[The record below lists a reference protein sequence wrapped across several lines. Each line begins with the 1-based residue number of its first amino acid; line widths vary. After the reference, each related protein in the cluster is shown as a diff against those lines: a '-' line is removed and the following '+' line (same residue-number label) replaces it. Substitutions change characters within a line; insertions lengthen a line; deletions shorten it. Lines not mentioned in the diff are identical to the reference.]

1 MWRGGRPVRG
11 VARFALIV
19 VALAILGVWPGAAAE
34 TPARIPR
41 VGVVIQGG
49 PYQAAVDGL
58 RDGLKDV
65 GLHEGQH
72 LTLVVRDGHGDLK
85 AVEAAARELERDGVN
100 LIVSVATSVSLAV
113 KKATTT
119 VPIVFAVG
127 SDPVAAGLVDSF
139 AKPGGRLTGFHSL
152 RTDTTGKRL
161 EVLRELLPGGRR
173 VLTFYS
179 PGNRT
184 ARGSV
189 TMSVEASQHL
199 GWSFVAREVSTVEEL
214 RKAVRGL
221 RRGEADAFF
230 FVSDAMVNSQADL
243 IIETANA
250 IKLPTMAYPE
260 LVTSGALAGYGVSY
274 RDVARHAATYVRRL
288 LAGEHAR
295 DLPVE
300 AVSRLSLVFN
310 VKTAKILGVTIPQS
324 LLLRADELVE

>member
-1 MWRGGRPVRG
+1 
-11 VARFALIV
+11 
-19 VALAILGVWPGAAAE
+19 
-34 TPARIPR
+34 
-41 VGVVIQGG
+41 
-49 PYQAAVDGL
+49 
-58 RDGLKDV
+58 
-65 GLHEGQH
+65 
-72 LTLVVRDGHGDLK
+72 
-85 AVEAAARELERDGVN
+85 VN
-100 LIVSVATSVSLAV
+100 VIVSVATSVSLAV
-113 KKATTT
+113 KKATAA

-127 SDPVAAGLVDSF
+127 SDPVVAGLVDSF

-184 ARGSV
+184 ARDSV
-189 TMSVEASQHL
+189 AMGVEASQHL
-199 GWSFVAREVSTVEEL
+199 GWNFVAREVGTVEEL

-250 IKLPTMAYPE
+250 TKLPTMAYPE
-260 LVTSGALAGYGVSY
+260 LVMTGALAGYGVSY
-274 RDVARHAATYVRRL
+274 RDVARQAATYVRRL

-310 VKTAKILGVTIPQS
+310 VKTAKTLGITIPQS